1 MIYFLSIEVIRS
13 FLWQSF
19 LFINSSK
26 TRFPKCRRLNH
37 TRPPENNIK
46 YGKECYLQLYPVQP
60 VGQIP
65 SLFQDKP
72 VPRQILEFYEN
83 NKINRF
89 TYDRPYHQ
97 GERDKNNE
105 IATLWIERRS
115 YRTAGI
121 FPGILRW
128 FEVEDTAIFPLSPLE
143 IAVSTVKKQ
152 NDELISMINEFS
164 PLYSGNFDVL
174 TRKLAGTVDP
184 AVAGGFSNYEK
195 AFLNKDFLD
204 SIPSNERRQAEKW
217 IHELKSLMAEQMPIL
232 EQLLINHN
240 QLIRQNESMM
250 GLLPLQEQLTKKF
263 HELKSDVEEKY
274 GRQVRHS
281 KLNRQTSSI
290 ARRQSKKSSRPNVTQ
305 NRTSQDTS
313 SSGSR
318 PNSALEIPEIPMKVC
333 LQL

>member
-1 MIYFLSIEVIRS
+1 M
-13 FLWQSF
+13 
-19 LFINSSK
+19 
-26 TRFPKCRRLNH
+26 
-37 TRPPENNIK
+37 
-46 YGKECYLQLYPVQP
+46 
-60 VGQIP
+60 
-65 SLFQDKP
+65 
-72 VPRQILEFYEN
+72 
-83 NKINRF
+83 
-89 TYDRPYHQ
+89 
-97 GERDKNNE
+97 
-105 IATLWIERRS
+105 
-115 YRTAGI
+115 
-121 FPGILRW
+121 
-128 FEVEDTAIFPLSPLE
+128 
-143 IAVSTVKKQ
+143 
-152 NDELISMINEFS
+152 
-164 PLYSGNFDVL
+164 
-174 TRKLAGTVDP
+174 
-184 AVAGGFSNYEK
+184 
-195 AFLNKDFLD
+195 D

-318 PNSALEIPEIPMKVC
+318 PNSALEIPEIPMKVY
-333 LQL
+333 LQLQI